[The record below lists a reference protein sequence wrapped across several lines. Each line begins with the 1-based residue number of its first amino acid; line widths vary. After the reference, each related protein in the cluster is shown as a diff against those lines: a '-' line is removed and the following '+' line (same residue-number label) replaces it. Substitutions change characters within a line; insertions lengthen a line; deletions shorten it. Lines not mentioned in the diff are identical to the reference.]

1 MKEKNYEEAILL
13 LKQGLAISY
22 ARANAIHRNALYET
36 LSTCYEQLHQY
47 HNALNYYKVFR
58 LENDSSFL
66 IKIKERDLSEMR
78 FKYDTER
85 QREYDKTE

>member
-58 LENDSSFL
+58 LENDSLL
-66 IKIKERDLSEMR
+66 IKIRKEI
-78 FKYDTER
+78 
-85 QREYDKTE
+85 